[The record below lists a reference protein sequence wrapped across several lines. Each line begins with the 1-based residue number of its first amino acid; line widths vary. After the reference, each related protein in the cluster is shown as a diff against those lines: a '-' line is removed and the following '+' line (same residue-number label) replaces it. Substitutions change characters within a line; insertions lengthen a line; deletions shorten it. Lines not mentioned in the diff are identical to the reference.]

1 MDTFR
6 HVLLAT
12 DFAEASSNAHEA
24 AMTLAARFEAE
35 LTLLHVCEIQ
45 LFPYA
50 EPMLNPS
57 HVAAIKEGA
66 ATRLAVALEEARQR
80 IPRAKSQLAFGRPAD
95 EILAAIDTLKPDVV
109 VMGTHG
115 RRGVSHLLF
124 GSVADKIVRQSP
136 VPVLTTRGGRE
147 P

>member
-1 MDTFR
+1 MNAMH
-6 HVLLAT
+6 HVLVAT
-12 DFAEASSNAHEA
+12 DFSEASSNAIEVA
-24 AMTLAARFEAE
+24 VLLAARFEAE

-66 ATRLAVALEEARQR
+66 ATRLAVALEETRQR

-95 EILAAIDTLKPDVV
+95 EILAAIDTLKPDLV

-136 VPVLTTRGGRE
+136 VPVLTTRRGRE